1 MSRAA
6 KKLAPGEFIGTPEL
20 LVATRSGVIAL
31 IGQQAR
37 IDPHEHSDTHLVL
50 VTEGT
55 YRTSA
60 AGAEG
65 AVGRGGV
72 LINPPGTRHDDQFM
86 GPGRLVTFSL
96 SERLMADFDG
106 LGRSLGRARMVN
118 GAAPAAM
125 MLRIADEAR
134 RFDEISELEIEGL
147 ACELAASLVGFAGHD
162 RREPGWLGRVQ
173 AMIEEGKG
181 RPPTVTELA
190 REAGVHPVYLTRAFR
205 RFRGQTPGAMLR
217 RARARRAAAMLARS
231 REAIASIALECGFA
245 DQASFTRAFAR
256 ATSMS
261 PQAFRRRWRH

>member
-20 LVATRSGVIAL
+20 QMATRSGVIAL

-37 IDPHEHSDTHLVL
+37 IDPHEHSDTHIVL
-50 VTEGT
+50 VTEGA

-60 AGAEG
+60 AGADGVVGHG
-65 AVGRGGV
+65 AV
-72 LINPPGTRHDDQFM
+72 LINPPGTRHDDQFA

-96 SERLMADFDG
+96 SERLLADFS
-106 LGRSLGRARMVN
+106 SLERRWERASVVN

-125 MLRIADEAR
+125 MLGIVSEAR

-147 ACELAASLVGFAGHD
+147 ACELAASLAGFAGRD
-162 RREPGWLGRVQ
+162 RSEPRWLGRVQ
-173 AMIEEGKG
+173 AMIEEGVG
-181 RPPTVTELA
+181 RAPTAAELA

-217 RARARRAAAMLARS
+217 RARARRAAKMLARS
-231 REAIASIALECGFA
+231 REPIASIALECGFA
-245 DQASFTRAFAR
+245 DQASFAKAFAR

-261 PQAFRRRWRH
+261 PHAFRNRWRH

>member
-20 LVATRSGVIAL
+20 QVSTRSGMIAQ

-37 IDPHEHSDTHLVL
+37 IDPHEHSDTHIVL
-50 VTEGT
+50 VIEGT

-60 AGAEG
+60 AGADG
-65 AVGRGGV
+65 AVGHGGV
-72 LINPPGTRHDDQFM
+72 LINPPGTRHDDQFT

-96 SERLMADFDG
+96 SERLLTNFDG
-106 LGRSLGRARMVN
+106 LSRRWDRASVVS
-118 GAAPAAM
+118 GATPAAM
-125 MLRIADEAR
+125 MLRIVGEAR
-134 RFDEISELEIEGL
+134 RFDETSELEIEGL
-147 ACELAASLVGFAGHD
+147 ACELAASLAGFAGCE
-162 RREPGWLGRVQ
+162 RNEPKWFGRVQ
-173 AMIEEGKG
+173 AMIEEGAG
-181 RPPTVTELA
+181 QPPTVTELA

-231 REAIASIALECGFA
+231 REAIAIIALECGFA
-245 DQASFTRAFAR
+245 DQASFAKAFAR

-261 PQAFRRRWRH
+261 PHAFRRRWRH